1 MLRPMVSQPTHCHV
15 WSTNGRYRGTRRL
28 TVRDRRMLTAQGWT
42 MTLVPAAG
50 ARLAVRVAA
59 VTPLTPGAGVGP

>member
-42 MTLVPAAG
+42 MTLVRRPVPAS
-50 ARLAVRVAA
+50 RSESQR
-59 VTPLTPGAGVGP
+59 